1 LQIAAAYLR
10 PPLKDECDRCSATAI
25 ERDKEYSM
33 FDTKRGVE
41 RQAAGSKEPD
51 EFRSAKQVAEWLQI
65 SRKTLERMIGDG
77 RFPQPEFKVEGRRT
91 RRWHASQLEAWRARQ
106 RGDEALVSIAGSR
119 ASTS

>member
-1 LQIAAAYLR
+1 
-10 PPLKDECDRCSATAI
+10 
-25 ERDKEYSM
+25 M

-41 RQAAGSKEPD
+41 RQPAGSKEPAG
-51 EFRSAKQVAEWLQI
+51 FRSATQVAEWLQI

-106 RGDEALVSIAGSR
+106 RGDEALVSIAGSGV
-119 ASTS
+119 STS